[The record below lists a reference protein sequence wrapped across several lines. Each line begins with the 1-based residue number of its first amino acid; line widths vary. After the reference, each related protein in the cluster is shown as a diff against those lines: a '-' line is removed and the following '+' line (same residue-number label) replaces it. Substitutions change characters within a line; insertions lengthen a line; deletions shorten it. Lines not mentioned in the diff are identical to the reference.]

1 MKNKI
6 LSAINKYRMISN
18 GDTVIVALSGGA
30 DSVCL
35 LYSLVSLKEQFNLT
49 IKAAHV
55 NHLLRGEESQRD
67 MNFVKDLCKEL
78 DIELFVKAIDVLYLS
93 KTLKQSTELCGRNV
107 RYEFFEELSI
117 QHNAKIATA
126 HTASDNLET
135 LIYNISRGTSING
148 LKGIIPKRN
157 NIIRPLIF
165 VTRQE
170 IEDFCKNNNLKF
182 VTDSTNNTDEYTRNK
197 IRHNVVP
204 VLKDI
209 NNSVENSSTALS
221 QDVIEVNEFL
231 DNYAESV
238 LKKAELKCQ
247 DSICYNISEITSQM
261 LLIQRQCIFKI
272 LNNNSINNLTRTHIN
287 LCADILING
296 GEVDLNGEFKAVSS
310 QNMFRII
317 KTNIKNNNLSKINL
331 NIDKPIQFGEK
342 EISVKI
348 VECFDIKDKN
358 ILDYNV
364 IEKNPVFRFRKSGD
378 FITLPKRN
386 VTKSL
391 KKFLIEEKIP
401 KENRDKLLVLANGSE
416 ILWIEGYGVSKAG
429 LINKNSSKALKIAVI
444 DKVK

>member
-6 LSAINKYRMISN
+6 LSAINKYQMISK
-18 GDTVIVALSGGA
+18 GDTVIAALSGGA

-35 LYSLVSLKEQFNLT
+35 LYSLVSLKEQFDLT

-78 DIELFVKAIDVLYLS
+78 DIELFVKTADVLSLS
-93 KTLKQSTELCGRNV
+93 KALKQSTELCGRNI
-107 RYEFFEELSI
+107 RYEFFEKLSKE
-117 QHNAKIATA
+117 QNAKIATA

-135 LIYNISRGTSING
+135 MIYNISRGTSING
-148 LKGIIPKRN
+148 LTGIIPKRN

-170 IEDFCKNNNLKF
+170 VENFCKNNNVKF

-209 NNSVENSSTALS
+209 NSGVENSVSALS

-231 DNYAESV
+231 DKYAENI
-238 LKKAELKCQ
+238 LKKSELKYQ
-247 DSICYNISEITSQM
+247 GDICYNILEITSQM
-261 LLIQRQCIFKI
+261 PLIQRQCIFKV
-272 LNNNSINNLTRTHIN
+272 LKNNGINNLTRTHIN
-287 LCADILING
+287 LCTNILNNG
-296 GEVDLNGEFKAVSS
+296 GELDLNGEFKAVCS

-317 KTNIKNNNLSKINL
+317 KTNIKNNNLNEIHL
-331 NIDKPIQFGEK
+331 NSDDLIQFGDK
-342 EISVKI
+342 EISVKT
-348 VECFDIKDKN
+348 VESFDIKDKN
-358 ILDYNV
+358 ILDYGLEE
-364 IEKNPVFRFRKSGD
+364 INPVFRFRKSGD

-401 KENRDKLLVLANGSE
+401 REIRDKLIVLANGNE
-416 ILWIEGYGVSKAG
+416 ILWLEGYGVSKG
-429 LINKNSSKALKIAVI
+429 GTVNKSSSKALKITVNY
-444 DKVK
+444 KGN